1 VGSTTNE
8 AFILP
13 ETTRVGVPCAIRL
26 QGACSMKMSI
36 LVMAAAGVVG
46 TVISASAWGQCPGSK
61 AEAQAEAKVVNAMHM
76 SEMGEKTIVET
87 ALGNPEF
94 STLVTA
100 LQKAGLVETL
110 SGNGP
115 FTVFAPTNAAFAKVD
130 PKALEGL
137 LADKAALTRVLTS
150 HVVAGNVL
158 AADVTKLTFADT
170 VSGQRFAISTKDGVM
185 IGSAKVTATDIKCS
199 NGVIHVIDS
208 VIMPESG
215 DIVAVAGKAGSFK
228 TLAAALEAAGLVSTL
243 QGEGPFTVFA
253 PTDEAFAKLPKG
265 TLEDLLKPENR
276 EKLKGILTY
285 HVVAGRVFSDQAVKA
300 GHAKTVQG
308 QNVDISVKG
317 GQAMVNNAKLVKTD
331 INASNGVIHVVDAV
345 LMPKK

>member
-1 VGSTTNE
+1 MKVATVLMT
-8 AFILP
+8 A
-13 ETTRVGVPCAIRL
+13 
-26 QGACSMKMSI
+26 GATVLGIASGAWAQCS
-36 LVMAAAGVVG
+36 
-46 TVISASAWGQCPGSK
+46 GSK
-61 AEAQAEAKVVNAMHM
+61 AEHEGAAGGAKMALA
-76 SEMGEKTIVET
+76 SYTTEMGEQTIVET
-87 ALGNPEF
+87 ALANPDF

-110 SGNGP
+110 SGKGP

-130 PKALEGL
+130 AKALEGL
-137 LADKAALTRVLTS
+137 LANKPALTTVLTS

-158 AADVTKLTFADT
+158 AADVTKLKFVDT
-170 VSGQRFAISTKDGVM
+170 VSGQRFPISTTKGVM
-185 IGSAKVTATDIKCS
+185 IGGAGVTATDIKCS

-208 VIMPESG
+208 VIMPETKDVVG
-215 DIVAVAGKAGSFK
+215 VAVQAGQFK

-243 QGEGPFTVFA
+243 QGDGPFTVFA

-285 HVVAGRVFSDQAVKA
+285 HVVPGRIFSDQALKV

-308 QNVDISVKG
+308 QNIDIAVKG
-317 GQAMVNNAKLVKTD
+317 SQPMVNNAKIIKTD
-331 INASNGVIHVVDAV
+331 INATNGVIHVIDTVI
-345 LMPKK
+345 LPK